1 MINSYAYN
9 KYVYTSH
16 LVHECVIRNYY
27 DDDDDDEEE
36 EEEEDEEEDED
47 NVYAYIFQTWQIHN

>member
-16 LVHECVIRNYY
+16 LVHIYDHICVIRNY
-27 DDDDDDEEE
+27 DDDDEED
-36 EEEEDEEEDED
+36 EDEEEDED
-47 NVYAYIFQTWQIHN
+47 NVYAYIFQT